1 MDDSS
6 IAGRTEKLRQ
16 EIELIQQ
23 EECRYRKH
31 RIHSSVEDAEHDQR
45 KFRALAI
52 REELRTL
59 VEKAKQQLSHGSVW
73 YS

>member
-6 IAGRTEKLRQ
+6 IAGRTEKLRR

-23 EECRYRKH
+23 EERNYRSRRDHSLAQIAEREKREF
-31 RIHSSVEDAEHDQR
+31 RI
-45 KFRALAI
+45 LAI

-59 VEKAKQQLSHGSVW
+59 FEKAKQQSSHGSVW

>member
-6 IAGRTEKLRQ
+6 IAGRTEKLRR

-23 EECRYRKH
+23 EERLYRN
-31 RIHSSVEDAEHDQR
+31 RRMHSLVENADHEKR
-45 KFRALAI
+45 EFRVLAI

-59 VEKAKQQLSHGSVW
+59 VERAKQQSSHASVW
-73 YS
+73 Y

>member
-6 IAGRTEKLRQ
+6 IAVRTEKLRR
-16 EIELIQQ
+16 EIELIRQ
-23 EECRYRKH
+23 EERRYRKNKS
-31 RIHSSVEDAEHDQR
+31 HSLAENAEHEKR
-45 KFRALAI
+45 EFRVLAI

-59 VEKAKQQLSHGSVW
+59 VEKAKQQSSHGSVW

>member
-6 IAGRTEKLRQ
+6 VAGRTEKLRR
-16 EIELIQQ
+16 EIGLIQQ
-23 EECRYRKH
+23 EERLYRDH
-31 RIHSSVEDAEHDQR
+31 RSHSLAENPEHDKR
-45 KFRALAI
+45 EFRVVAI

-59 VEKAKQQLSHGSVW
+59 VERVKQRSSHGSVW

>member
-1 MDDSS
+1 MDDCS
-6 IAGRTEKLRQ
+6 ITGRTEKLRR

-23 EECRYRKH
+23 EERCYRNN
-31 RIHSSVEDAEHDQR
+31 RSHSLAESAEHDKR
-45 KFRALAI
+45 EFRVLGI

-59 VEKAKQQLSHGSVW
+59 VEKAKQQSSHGSVW

>member
-6 IAGRTEKLRQ
+6 IAERTEKLRR

-23 EECRYRKH
+23 EEHCYRSK
-31 RIHSSVEDAEHDQR
+31 RSHSLAEYAEHDKR
-45 KFRALAI
+45 EFRILAI

-59 VEKAKQQLSHGSVW
+59 VEKSKEQLSHGSVW